1 MSLTDFQAFVLLDSL
16 LHLLERK
23 KGLHELFAGRAKGST
38 PKDTSGS
45 HFLLAL
51 PPSPLSSVNPFTL
64 ANLKK
69 RKKDKEV
76 VEEGELVP
84 HNKEVPPKLPRTAK
98 DKGRALSRLRPKR
111 VGTWSRC
118 ALRI

>member
-23 KGLHELFAGRAKGST
+23 KGLHELFVRRAKGSM

-45 HFLLAL
+45 HFLLAV

-98 DKGRALSRLRPKR
+98 DKGRALSWLRPKR